1 MPVTTHASSTRQV
14 EFCGRDSKLEV
25 ITATLGQLGDG
36 TSAVVVIEGGAGMG
50 KSRLLA
56 EVIGVARALGARVG
70 ASAAD
75 PSESVVELAAL
86 LAALSDPSSPLV
98 DRDAFGGLRREAGQR
113 FWLLRDLEGLLE
125 RCDPGLV
132 DRTWVLI
139 TEAPEG
145 GWGIDGHANTG
156 QDIVAAARAALAA
169 GGEEDEL

>member
-1 MPVTTHASSTRQV
+1 M
-14 EFCGRDSKLEV
+14 
-25 ITATLGQLGDG
+25 
-36 TSAVVVIEGGAGMG
+36 
-50 KSRLLA
+50 
-56 EVIGVARALGARVG
+56 G

-75 PSESVVELAAL
+75 PSESAVELAAL

-98 DRDAFGGLRREAGQR
+98 DRDAFGGPRREAGQR

-139 TEAPEG
+139 TEPPDG

-156 QDIVAAARAALAA
+156 QDIVAAARVALAA
-169 GGEEDEL
+169 GGDEDEL

>member
-1 MPVTTHASSTRQV
+1 
-14 EFCGRDSKLEV
+14 
-25 ITATLGQLGDG
+25 
-36 TSAVVVIEGGAGMG
+36 MG

-98 DRDAFGGLRREAGQR
+98 DRDAFGGLRREAEQR
-113 FWLLRDLEGLLE
+113 FWPLRDLEGLLE

-139 TEAPEG
+139 TEAPDG

-156 QDIVAAARAALAA
+156 QDIVAAARAALVA
-169 GGEEDEL
+169 GGDGE